1 MRLRSRDKSVT
12 IWRREMEEHQHTC
25 DNFGFFI
32 LDEKNEI
39 SGILVAKKNQMV
51 YGPRQDIDMT
61 TSDWTELCKQG

>member
-1 MRLRSRDKSVT
+1 
-12 IWRREMEEHQHTC
+12 MEEHQHTC